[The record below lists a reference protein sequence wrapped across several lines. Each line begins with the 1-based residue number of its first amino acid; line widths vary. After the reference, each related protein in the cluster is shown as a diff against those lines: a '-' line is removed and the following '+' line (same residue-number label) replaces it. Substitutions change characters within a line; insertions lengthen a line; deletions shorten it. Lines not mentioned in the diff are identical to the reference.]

1 MKKRV
6 LSATLA
12 LAMTL
17 SLAGCLPSSNAPAG
31 SSASSSAAGSSAA
44 TSQPADPNKPLAMG
58 DTENPVTLTMVI
70 KDHSP
75 ETESDA
81 KWMESLNAG
90 LLEAGIGAQVELLSM
105 QSGTYSTNLGLM
117 LTGGTI
123 PDLIWFQGGDEEF
136 ALTQHILADLTPY
149 VENSVYVKDAMEDY
163 QLERL
168 ENYPYLIYVS
178 PASVKVPVIR
188 TDILDSLECKDEF
201 LADPT
206 VDNYYKLFQELKEQG
221 FSAAWTVA
229 GDLAEINN
237 TFDQAFGLTTTW
249 MEQEDGSYIYSGIS
263 DAAKEKL
270 DFYKKLYE
278 EGLLD
283 SDYLTDTWETK
294 ENKFYS
300 NEVAIVSGTQ
310 GATVGIYND
319 NQVAANGEGAALT
332 VLPPAKG
339 AAQAYSPFSV
349 AKETRGM
356 AISALSENQDLAFQ
370 VLEFI
375 LGPEGRFLELLG
387 NEGENWEYNDE
398 GKIVMTT
405 TWYPFMFNTL
415 ENFDESVLAE
425 PYYSE
430 SAQASLDMIN
440 EYMTMDNDFT
450 IPSDLTTSWD
460 AAQNVVAEFYANYII
475 GNNTEADWD
484 AFVENFYTMGGQAVT
499 DYANTVLA
507 G

>member
-1 MKKRV
+1 MNKRV

-17 SLAGCLPSSNAPAG
+17 SLTGCLPGSNAPST
-31 SSASSSAAGSSAA
+31 SSGTSTSGNTS
-44 TSQPADPNKPLAMG
+44 TSQPVDSNKPLAMG

-75 ETESDA
+75 ENEADA
-81 KWMESLNAG
+81 IWMESLNKG
-90 LLEAGIGAQVELLSM
+90 LLEAGIGAQVELLAM

-136 ALTQHILADLTPY
+136 ALTQKILADLTPY

-168 ENYPYLIYVS
+168 ENYPYLLYVS

-188 TDILDSLECKDEF
+188 TDILDSLEIKDEF

-206 VDNYYKLFQELKEQG
+206 IDNYYKLFQELKEQG
-221 FSAAWTVA
+221 FNAAWTVA

-294 ENKFYS
+294 ENKFYN

-339 AAQAYSPFSV
+339 VAQAYSPFSV

-356 AISALSENQDLAFQ
+356 AISALSENQALAFQ
-370 VLEFI
+370 VLEYI
-375 LGPEGRFLELLG
+375 LSPEGRFLELLG
-387 NEGENWEYNDE
+387 NEGQNWEYNDE
-398 GKIVMTT
+398 GKVEITS

-415 ENFDESVLAE
+415 ENFDESAMAE

-430 SAQASLDMIN
+430 SAQDSLDMIN

-484 AFVENFYTMGGQAVT
+484 AFVQNFYDMGGQAVT
-499 DYANTVLA
+499 DYANTVL